1 MLNTYLFPIYWGLLE
16 EAARLTYKPVLW
28 SQKNQILIE
37 ITDKKMGEVW
47 GHENRPCLSCQ
58 SEREEDTEPA
68 GDTGLGWPGGGWGA
82 PLPSDPPAMAVP
94 SWLSSRGAGAPEEE
108 LVLFTGYSENAPTA
122 SFGGNLLFCWTSQQM
137 SAICFAFILNH
148 MKEHVCTSQS
158 WALRRPRQARNS
170 CLGREATERQKQ
182 AEVSETCRIT
192 WTKSR
197 PRHRSSASVSLTL
210 TRSAFSV
217 KR

>member
-16 EAARLTYKPVLW
+16 EAARLTYKPVPW

-94 SWLSSRGAGAPEEE
+94 SWPSSRGAGAPEEE
-108 LVLFTGYSENAPTA
+108 LVLFTGYSEKRTNCVIWGKLAILLDVPTNVSDMFCFYFKSHEGTRMYFAVLGFTPAPP
-122 SFGGNLLFCWTSQQM
+122 S
-137 SAICFAFILNH
+137 
-148 MKEHVCTSQS
+148 
-158 WALRRPRQARNS
+158 
-170 CLGREATERQKQ
+170 TEFL
-182 AEVSETCRIT
+182 SG
-192 WTKSR
+192 S
-197 PRHRSSASVSLTL
+197 
-210 TRSAFSV
+210 
-217 KR
+217 